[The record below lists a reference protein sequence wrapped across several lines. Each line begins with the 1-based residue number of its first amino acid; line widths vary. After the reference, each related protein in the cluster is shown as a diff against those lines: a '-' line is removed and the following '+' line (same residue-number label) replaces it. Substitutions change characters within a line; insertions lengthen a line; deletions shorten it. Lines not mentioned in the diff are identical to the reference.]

1 MSPTSQHSGSGH
13 VPWPV
18 FEPNLL
24 THRQESEQKQKL
36 AVHYWSHAGG
46 KCVQPV
52 PAWGIQREPEY
63 RAGTT
68 CQRRSADLRGDRVP
82 GVAEALAMRLAP
94 RAHSIGFGDAV
105 GGRGLFGQVERRNAA
120 SVADWLSA
128 QPAARGRR
136 LLPHRA
142 TRPAPLRRPTPPLH
156 LEAARS
162 SGPQGRQHLHHP
174 QTPAPKKRRPHRRTT
189 LSGPSWQTWARTGAT
204 QPLRP
209 IPGPAKHASGGLRT
223 CWGSVVR
230 GANRNG

>member
-52 PAWGIQREPEY
+52 PAWGIQRGRSTGPEL
-63 RAGTT
+63 RANAD
-68 CQRRSADLRGDRVP
+68 QRTS
-82 GVAEALAMRLAP
+82 GVTAYQGSPRPWPCASPP
-94 RAHSIGFGDAV
+94 RAPIGFGDAV

-189 LSGPSWQTWARTGAT
+189 LSRPSWQTWARTGAT